1 MEPVPG
7 PWQYTYNRLAGVQ
20 GAASNE
26 LHHHFAQAA
35 TNSALSGHNSA
46 VGVPSTTS
54 QLLLQAAHS
63 ASPAFN
69 PSSFLNAPTVSYDAM
84 FSPFLHHQPK
94 PAHFNAINAQ
104 HRQVI
109 AQAQAQA
116 AVTKQATEVELIR
129 ENYSQQHQ
137 TLAAHSGSYFDQSVT
152 PVSAASLAWQG
163 NNQLP
168 SPFGILPHESVVPLS
183 PGPSTTKSSATAAAV
198 YENFNTHFAAQPLNH
213 VNAIL
218 KSTARAPSPQLNAN
232 KSTAVSSAPNSGT
245 YYHTS
250 LPYGATGSLQSNY
263 SPNSKQSTSQQQHQQ
278 QLQQSVY
285 TNVGSKSYSTS
296 TGSSSSSQINQ
307 QSCIVSTPSSPSKD
321 YRVSSQII
329 PTTHASISS
338 MYISN
343 STSKTEK
350 ASCRPAPANLEIS
363 DFIHPPSKPPTPH
376 QIQTKAQTKI
386 YPDYVSSNNV
396 ERRVAIDEK
405 LLQQQSSPISFSII
419 DASGRLNY
427 SGSNSSAKN
436 AATAR
441 NNNSVNVQQQ
451 SQTQYQQ
458 SASNYRQQ
466 FASGSDAQ
474 EYALASRTKA
484 NSSTESQYS
493 SNSAQNG
500 SKDCG
505 ASVVVPRRPSPLQ
518 SNSQASPLGHVPSP
532 AYPMYNSPLNSMA
545 SPQTSDHQQSQ
556 NAYKST
562 TPNQHMAPRSPL
574 DVSVSVSRPPSQGVG
589 YSSVITRALINDQTK
604 SYTDP
609 RYERPVQQSTNQQQQ
624 QQQQRQCWD
633 NDRVTSQQQQVR
645 KFQGNAYSSNV
656 SQTSSNHIVDMHQG
670 SPQQPNQQS
679 QSILSNIQQPQVLQ
693 RNYETTVTPVA
704 PVLQDLSSCRASD
717 SMAIIK
723 SMQIISGHQSQ
734 NCQINQQQIQQQQQ
748 QSIVETKPAK
758 ITGARK
764 RKTPAEK
771 VRDSVT
777 ATTAASAVEPAP
789 TASSDY
795 LNSRIPPPAHT
806 TSQQQPIQN
815 GAYFEIERWN
825 LPPPPPKN
833 FPTSSAFTPS
843 QSSIHNSNFNS
854 QQSFMVPHIH
864 THTPLPYLPAFHLP
878 HHPDYQLSDI
888 SSSTPSAIISNSNFN
903 NNSTGTTSVS
913 SSNYSL
919 TPETREDEPPKVV
932 VPNIEE
938 ELGFLAE
945 NNRSGSNSAQQQQ
958 QTSNNRQ
965 AQQSQPT
972 QLNRP
977 ANNVTTHTSHQQQ
990 LPAQTQPTT
999 SNAPKVLD
1007 NKFKP
1012 SGPGAGF
1019 MGSYLKFLQGERDT
1033 SPPPANRGNRKT
1045 SWTRPA
1051 PTSTSTSATTTNTAA
1066 GTNVKQLNQVSN
1078 GMIAQQPISNN
1089 QTIQQQ
1095 TQQTQQQKI
1104 DEDQRYY
1111 QSPKDRKRAADDEFT
1126 KQQINSTTPS
1136 KKQPA
1141 TKKARTNSQL
1151 QQQQS
1156 QQQQQQQPHQQQQQI
1171 LPPQQQQQL
1180 MPNQSQAITQYQMSQ
1195 HLQQQQPPQMM
1206 QQMYYQQP
1214 DEGVLSSYFD
1224 LHMRRQ
1230 RW

>member
-20 GAASNE
+20 GAASND

-35 TNSALSGHNSA
+35 TNSALSGNNSA
-46 VGVPSTTS
+46 VGVPTTS
-54 QLLLQAAHS
+54 HLLLQAAHS
-63 ASPAFN
+63 SPAFN

-84 FSPFLHHQPK
+84 FSPFLHQPK

-116 AVTKQATEVELIR
+116 AVTKQATDVELIR

-198 YENFNTHFAAQPLNH
+198 YENFNAHFAAQPLNH

-218 KSTARAPSPQLNAN
+218 KSTARVPSLQTNAS
-232 KSTAVSSAPNSGT
+232 KSTAVSSASNSGT

-250 LPYGATGSLQSNY
+250 LPYGATGAIQSNY

-278 QLQQSVY
+278 QLQQSQEY

-321 YRVSSQII
+321 YRVSSQIN
-329 PTTHASISS
+329 PTSHASISS

-343 STSKTEK
+343 STSKTDK
-350 ASCRPAPANLEIS
+350 ASSRPAPANLEIS
-363 DFIHPPSKPPTPH
+363 DFIHPNKPPTPH

-427 SGSNSSAKN
+427 SGSNSSAKS
-436 AATAR
+436 AATSR
-441 NNNSVNVQQQ
+441 SNSVNVQQQ
-451 SQTQYQQ
+451 PQTQYQQ

-466 FASGSDAQ
+466 FVSGSDAQ
-474 EYALASRTKA
+474 EYALASRSKA

-493 SNSAQNG
+493 SNSTQIG

-505 ASVVVPRRPSPLQ
+505 SSVVVPRRPSPLQ

-574 DVSVSVSRPPSQGVG
+574 DVSVSVSRPPSQGVA

-609 RYERPVQQSTNQQQQ
+609 RYERPVQQSTNQQP

-633 NDRVTSQQQQVR
+633 NDRVPSQQQQVR
-645 KFQGNAYSSNV
+645 KFQGNTYSSNV
-656 SQTSSNHIVDMHQG
+656 GQTSSNHIVDMHQG
-670 SPQQPNQQS
+670 SPQQTNQQS
-679 QSILSNIQQPQVLQ
+679 QSILSNIQQTQVLQ

-723 SMQIISGHQSQ
+723 SMQIISGHQNQ
-734 NCQINQQQIQQQQQ
+734 NCQLNQQIQQQQQ
-748 QSIVETKPAK
+748 QPIVETKPAK

-771 VRDSVT
+771 VRESVT
-777 ATTAASAVEPAP
+777 VTTAATVAEPSP
-789 TASSDY
+789 TSSSDY
-795 LNSRIPPPAHT
+795 LSSRIPPPAHT
-806 TSQQQPIQN
+806 TNQQQPIQN

-843 QSSIHNSNFNS
+843 QSSIHSSNFNS

-945 NNRSGSNSAQQQQ
+945 NNRSGSNSVQQQQ

-965 AQQSQPT
+965 SQQSQPT

-977 ANNVTTHTSHQQQ
+977 ANNVATHTSQQQ
-990 LPAQTQPTT
+990 LPAQPTT
-999 SNAPKVLD
+999 STAPKVLE

-1051 PTSTSTSATTTNTAA
+1051 ANTNANTSTSATITNTAA
-1066 GTNVKQLNQVSN
+1066 GTNAKQLNQVSN
-1078 GMIAQQPISNN
+1078 GMIAQQPISTN

-1095 TQQTQQQKI
+1095 IQQTQPQKI

-1126 KQQINSTTPS
+1126 KQLNSITPS

-1141 TKKARTNSQL
+1141 TKKARNNSQL

-1156 QQQQQQQPHQQQQQI
+1156 QQQQQQQSLQQQ
-1171 LPPQQQQQL
+1171 LPPQQQQL
-1180 MPNQSQAITQYQMSQ
+1180 LPNQSQAITQYQMS